1 MGRTCSTHNGN
12 EKCTSIRFCLILS
25 KEDIISGAYVQ
36 KMKFIYTEDVN
47 WVTIA
52 QHMVSRLAFFTTAAN
67 LLASY

>member
-1 MGRTCSTHNGN
+1 MYT
-12 EKCTSIRFCLILS
+12 FCLILS
-25 KEDIISGAYVQ
+25 KEDIISGDYVQ